1 MAKPEAVSDADFNQK
16 VVQSDKPVL
25 VDFWAEWCGPC
36 RMVAPILEE
45 LAREKEGELKIAK
58 VNVDQNGRIAQSLGI
73 ISIPTMI
80 LYKNGKPV
88 ERIVGALP
96 KQRLLSQIEKHLH

>member
-1 MAKPEAVSDADFNQK
+1 MAKAETVTDANFTQA

-36 RMVAPILEE
+36 RMVAPILDEI
-45 LAREKEGELKIAK
+45 AREKDGELKIAK
-58 VNVDQNGRIAQSLGI
+58 VNVDQNAKIAQSLGI
-73 ISIPTMI
+73 ISIPTMV

-96 KQRLLSQIEKHLH
+96 KPRLLAQIEKHLS

>member
-1 MAKPEAVSDADFNQK
+1 MAKPEAVTDSDFQQK
-16 VVQSDKPVL
+16 VVQADKPVL

-36 RMVAPILEE
+36 RMVAPILDEI
-45 LAREKEGELKIAK
+45 AREKDGELKIAK

-73 ISIPTMI
+73 ISIPTMV

-88 ERIVGALP
+88 ERIVGAQS
-96 KQRLLSQIEKHLH
+96 KQRLLAQIEKHLN

>member
-1 MAKPEAVSDADFNQK
+1 MAKPEAVTDATFNQT

-36 RMVAPILEE
+36 RMVAPILDEI
-45 LAREKEGELKIAK
+45 AREKDGELKIAK
-58 VNVDQNGRIAQSLGI
+58 VNVDQDGRIAQSLGI
-73 ISIPTMI
+73 VSIPTLI

-88 ERIVGALP
+88 ERIVGAQP
-96 KQRLLSQIEKHLH
+96 KQRLLAQIEKHLS